1 MLLQVVPL
9 YFCLRLTLASQEE
22 AKLTRLSQSLYQSAQ
37 APEEAIFAETFDS
50 GPLDRRWVLSKA
62 LKEGEEDVLKYDGE
76 WALEEPVENSDMH
89 GNRGLVLKSPGRHH
103 AISAYLRAPHYF
115 RDRPLILQYE
125 VLFQNTVGCGGA
137 YIKLLSHSSQLRLSH
152 FNNATPY
159 SIMFG
164 PDKCGSSHKV
174 HFIVCDGDPLTGLHQ
189 ERHVRQPDAD
199 LKEYF
204 SDQRPHLYT
213 LRLYPDHSYEIL
225 IDLSLISK
233 GSLLEDTDPPLVPPA
248 EISDPSDKKPEDWD
262 DRPLIPDPTAT
273 KPLDWDENAPA
284 LIPDPSAQRP
294 PGWLVEE
301 LPFIP
306 DPQAERPHDWDED
319 MDGKWEAPLISNPAC
334 SQVIGCG
341 PWSPPMISNPSY
353 KGKWRPPMIK
363 NPNYQGQWYP
373 RTIPNPAFSDAPPP
387 FQIRPVAAVGLEL
400 WSVTG
405 GVLFDNILL
414 CDDPEVA
421 RRWTEDTWG
430 QRRTPGLVLQLLM
443 AAHKRPWL
451 WGVYVFSVGLPII
464 LFISVMWPDK
474 RFGPPD
480 MEYYYKK
487 SDEPQADGPQDSEG
501 PTNLTDGSQDPEGS
515 TNLANITDGPRRR
528 ENKKPQ
534 KSDLELK
541 IGK

>member
-1 MLLQVVPL
+1 MLLRLVPL

-22 AKLTRLSQSLYQSAQ
+22 AKSLYQSAQ

-387 FQIRPVAAVGLEL
+387 FQIRPVAAV
-400 WSVTG
+400 
-405 GVLFDNILL
+405 
-414 CDDPEVA
+414 A

-430 QRRTPGLVLQLLM
+430 QRRTPGLVLQLLV

-487 SDEPQADGPQDSEG
+487 SDEPQADGPQDS
-501 PTNLTDGSQDPEGS
+501 DGSQDPEGS
-515 TNLANITDGPRRR
+515 TNLVNITDGTGDLTGPRRR